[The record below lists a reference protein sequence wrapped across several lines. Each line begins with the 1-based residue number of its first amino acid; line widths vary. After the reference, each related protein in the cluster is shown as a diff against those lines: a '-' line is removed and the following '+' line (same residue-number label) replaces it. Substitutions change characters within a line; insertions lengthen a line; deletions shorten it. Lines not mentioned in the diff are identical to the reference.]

1 MNCLKCGTVKGAYA
15 SIDFG
20 PGNKVNE
27 SFSYQRQYAPHGPLI
42 NTEFYPGWL
51 DHWGEAHSRVPTDKV
66 VKTLQQMLSI
76 GVNVNFY
83 MFHGGTNFGFTSG
96 NFNQTR
102 IDYHFL
108 LSPGAAPEY
117 SPMPTS
123 YDYDAPVSEAGLFI
137 CSY

>member
-1 MNCLKCGTVKGAYA
+1 MLKSCFIDGNSLNCLKCGTVRGAYA

-20 PGNKVNE
+20 PGNNVNE

-51 DHWGEAHSRVPTDKV
+51 DHWGQAHSRVPTDKV
-66 VKTLQQMLSI
+66 IKTFRQMLSI

-96 NFNQTR
+96 SFNQTR
-102 IDYHFL
+102 ID
-108 LSPGAAPEY
+108 
-117 SPMPTS
+117 
-123 YDYDAPVSEAGLFI
+123 
-137 CSY
+137 